1 MDLIKE
7 YVVQHVKELGLL
19 TVDLVFFGISY
30 YSYRTHK
37 HNIHCIQESRGKG
50 ENTVYSYNEVENN
63 RTYGLVKGTVTPIG
77 RPLTSLYDN
86 SITGVLQKLTIS
98 EHVTTRSRYGFWGD
112 HTRILHEKSNSSP
125 FCLVNDKFKIVVQD
139 ALYADKLDMSMT
151 YDKFEPSSSSV
162 MDLVLIIAS
171 GSRQRGVQT
180 TEEMLK
186 VGTVVTVIGDIVV
199 AKDNS
204 YTIVAPDD
212 KPFYILSDSIQS
224 LLVTLESN
232 KTVCRAFS
240 FMFGCVAAG
249 IVLYTGREIYAKYK
263 ARQAKEERDR
273 RLRETRQARR
283 AANRDAEVLEELRCV
298 ICQTNG
304 REIVLMPCGHFC
316 VCEDCNENVER
327 LCPICRTPIVE
338 RIPTYL

>member
-7 YVVQHVKELGLL
+7 YIVQHAKELGLL

-50 ENTVYSYNEVENN
+50 ENTMYSYNEVENN

-112 HTRILHEKSNSSP
+112 HTRILHEKSNNSP

-171 GSRQRGVQT
+171 GSRQRGKDV
-180 TEEMLK
+180 LK
-186 VGTVVTVIGDIVV
+186 WWNI
-199 AKDNS
+199 
-204 YTIVAPDD
+204 
-212 KPFYILSDSIQS
+212 F
-224 LLVTLESN
+224 
-232 KTVCRAFS
+232 
-240 FMFGCVAAG
+240 
-249 IVLYTGREIYAKYK
+249 LYW
-263 ARQAKEERDR
+263 
-273 RLRETRQARR
+273 
-283 AANRDAEVLEELRCV
+283 
-298 ICQTNG
+298 
-304 REIVLMPCGHFC
+304 
-316 VCEDCNENVER
+316 
-327 LCPICRTPIVE
+327 
-338 RIPTYL
+338 